1 MREPFR
7 VGVWGPGTMGQCAIR
22 ETMRLPETDLV
33 GVLAYNPSKHGV
45 DVGTMLG
52 QEQFGVRVTT
62 DVEEFLQTKP
72 EVVLHTAQYYPDA
85 PPDDDLAMLLEAG
98 INVITALPYQYPNA
112 RGDASM
118 KRLLGAGKRGGATLF
133 GTGINPGFVYERLA
147 AATTGLSN
155 DIQSIRLD
163 EFFNCQHLNTGT
175 GILDIFGF
183 GSTAEEIAANP
194 VAATISSDF
203 LPMGMHYLADRLG
216 MPIERMECTAHHGS
230 VDHDVVLPGVTT
242 AKAGTISTVSYRW
255 TGYAS
260 GKPMYVI
267 QVHWYL
273 HESLRPE
280 TARGDDY
287 WLLQIE
293 GRPSTRLGLEIMGS
307 VEKELPMLAG
317 NPTPSGYFATV
328 ITMLQAIPM
337 VIEAEPG
344 WLVPDMPQVH
354 WKPDMRGDHQ
364 TA

>member
-1 MREPFR
+1 MRAPFR

-22 ETMRLPETDLV
+22 EIPRLPETDLV
-33 GVLAYNPSKHGV
+33 GVLAYSPAKHGI
-45 DVGTMLG
+45 DVGAMLG
-52 QEQFGVRVTT
+52 REPIGVQATT
-62 DVEEFLQTKP
+62 DVGEFLQTRP
-72 EVVLHTAQYYPDA
+72 DVVLHTAQYRPDA
-85 PPDDDLAMLLEAG
+85 PPDDDLEMLLGAG
-98 INVITALPYQYPNA
+98 INVITALPYQYPDA
-112 RGDASM
+112 RAEASSA
-118 KRLLGAGKRGGATLF
+118 RLIEAGRRGGATLY

-147 AATTGLSN
+147 AVMTGLSN

-163 EFFNCQHLNTGT
+163 EFYNCQHMSDGA
-175 GILDIFGF
+175 GILGIFGF

-216 MPIERMECTAHHGS
+216 VPIERMECTAHHGA
-230 VDHDVVLPGVTT
+230 VDRDIVLPGVIT
-242 AKAGTISTVSYRW
+242 AKAGTVSTVSYRW
-255 TGYAS
+255 TGYADDR
-260 GKPMYVI
+260 PMYVI

-273 HESLRPE
+273 HESLRAA

-293 GRPSTRLGLEIMGS
+293 GQPSTRLGLEIMGS

-317 NPTPSGYFATV
+317 NPTSGGYFATV
-328 ITMLQAIPM
+328 ITMVQAIAT
-337 VIEAEPG
+337 VVDAEPG

-354 WKPDMRGDHQ
+354 WKPDMRGNHR